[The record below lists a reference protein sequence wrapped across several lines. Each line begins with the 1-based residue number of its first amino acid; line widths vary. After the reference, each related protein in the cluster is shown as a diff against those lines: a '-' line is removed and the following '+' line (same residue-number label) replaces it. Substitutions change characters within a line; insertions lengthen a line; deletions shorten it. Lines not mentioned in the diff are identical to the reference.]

1 MSPRCGGM
9 VLHIIDEALKSTNKE
24 GTEYLVLV
32 APGDEQVVCEV
43 QCLVFREYMTVRTI
57 DLDAETGEVLDERGG
72 FLKWEHPAFGRE
84 GAIQ

>member
-9 VLHIIDEALKSTNKE
+9 VLHIIDEALKSTIKE
-24 GTEYLVLV
+24 GTEFLVLV

-43 QCLVFREYMTVRTI
+43 QCLLFRDYTTVRTI

-72 FLKWEHPAFGRE
+72 LCVWDHPAFGPE
-84 GAIQ
+84 GRAA